1 MTALTRIAAANGIA
15 AGVARVIAL
24 LISIVLTP
32 IILGGIGAQLYGVLT
47 VAGSFYDYLTLFRG
61 GLGTAM
67 RRHVTIGFHRGDAE
81 SAAELYQAGFWWGA
95 ILRMPILV
103 LAMALAGPLCDFVQ
117 VPAELRSE
125 AVLGMRLVLFA
136 AWIGDFSAMFEVPVF
151 ASGATAIISY
161 LRSGVGLLRL
171 IVMMAA
177 FSLLVPSL
185 ELYGNLLIGLTVVS
199 TVGMGVFAQR
209 AKTVGSAIP
218 RLRVGT
224 PAVRRELFSYGGLAL
239 LGQVGELL
247 WVATDTLLIG
257 RLFGPAEITLFSFG
271 ARWMPLLRQS
281 WTSILR
287 SIQPLFT
294 KLEAE
299 QTTDRSR
306 RATEQTVALSAGVS
320 VPACLVPCVVGK
332 IFLVHWVGVEYTSA
346 YPIILITLIPL
357 SLELTLYPIWVV
369 LAARGRIGW
378 VSVAELV
385 LATTRIGASL
395 FLAVGL
401 SQGILG
407 FAWASAG
414 ALLARNLLIRP
425 LATRDLDALP
435 STYRLLLSY
444 LRAVAGAAPA
454 LILLWL
460 AQPLYRDSLAA
471 VVIAGMLGGALALA
485 GAITASF
492 GRSGLLRLRKGIMS
506 RA

>member
-1 MTALTRIAAANGIA
+1 MDR
-15 AGVARVIAL
+15 RL
-24 LISIVLTP
+24 LRDVRGTGLREW
-32 IILGGIGAQLYGVLT
+32 GNRDHQLPAIRNRTHPSHRDVRGVL
-47 VAGSFYDYLTLFRG
+47 APRAQPPALRQPPDRSDP
-61 GLGTAM
+61 
-67 RRHVTIGFHRGDAE
+67 GFHCEHG
-81 SAAELYQAGFWWGA
+81 
-95 ILRMPILV
+95 
-103 LAMALAGPLCDFVQ
+103 
-117 VPAELRSE
+117 
-125 AVLGMRLVLFA
+125 
-136 AWIGDFSAMFEVPVF
+136 
-151 ASGATAIISY
+151 Y
-161 LRSGVGLLRL
+161 LRSAGQDRR
-171 IVMMAA
+171 ICDPQT
-177 FSLLVPSL
+177 SH
-185 ELYGNLLIGLTVVS
+185 
-199 TVGMGVFAQR
+199 R
-209 AKTVGSAIP
+209 SA
-218 RLRVGT
+218 

-239 LGQVGELL
+239 IGQVGELL
-247 WVATDTLLIG
+247 WVATDTMLIG

>member
-15 AGVARVIAL
+15 AGVARVMAL
-24 LISIVLTP
+24 VISIVLTP

-47 VAGSFYDYLTLFRG
+47 VAGSLYDYLTLFRG

-67 RRHVTIGFHRGDAE
+67 RRHVTIAFHRGDTEGASE
-81 SAAELYQAGFWWGA
+81 FYQAGFWWGA
-95 ILRMPILV
+95 ILRMPIL
-103 LAMALAGPLCDFVQ
+103 LMAMALAGPLCDFVR
-117 VPAELRSE
+117 VPPELRNE
-125 AVLGMRLVLFA
+125 AVLGMRLVLCA

-161 LRSGVGLLRL
+161 LRSGIGLIRL
-171 IVMMAA
+171 IVMFAA

-185 ELYGNLLIGLTVVS
+185 QLYGNLLIGLTLVS
-199 TVGMGVFAQR
+199 TASMGIFAQR

-218 RLRVGT
+218 KPRIGS

-239 LGQVGELL
+239 IGQLGELL
-247 WVATDTLLIG
+247 WVATDTMLIG

-281 WTSILR
+281 WTSILA

-299 QTTDRSR
+299 NTTDRSR

-320 VPACLVPCVVGK
+320 VPACFVPCVVGK
-332 IFLVHWVGVEYTSA
+332 AFLAQWVGAEYVSA

-385 LATTRIGASL
+385 LATARIGASL
-395 FLAVGL
+395 ALAVGL

-407 FAWASAG
+407 FAWASGG

-425 LATRDLDALP
+425 LAVRDLDALP
-435 STYRLLLSY
+435 STARLLVFY

-460 AQPLYRDSLAA
+460 VKPHYSNSLAA
-471 VVIAGMLGGALALA
+471 VVIAGMLGGAFALA
-485 GAITASF
+485 GAISASF